1 MWQGK
6 PEGQLRSG
14 DISFPSATWG
24 ATRRTGCLGSVV
36 TAAEVEVSGSDNG
49 KEYRKGGGGEER
61 RSGGRTTATVTRAP
75 SRKRR
80 LGGDSSIS

>member
-6 PEGQLRSG
+6 PEGQLGGG

-49 KEYRKGGGGEER
+49 KEYRKGGGG
-61 RSGGRTTATVTRAP
+61 
-75 SRKRR
+75 
-80 LGGDSSIS
+80 